1 MQVCGK
7 FGADATEEPS
17 VFAVAAESD
26 PGAFQGAV
34 GRERTMRDKVKEFAI

>member
-7 FGADATEEPS
+7 FGADYTEEPS
-17 VFAVAAESD
+17 VFAAAAESD

-34 GRERTMRDKVKEFAI
+34 GRKRPVRDKVKEFTI